1 MRRKAVTAMAPNQAI
16 AVQSLRPTGVPMSSA
31 RIVSIIGVTGCCPRT
46 VQDRWHGVG
55 RDEGAAHVGQ
65 EEWILQIPITGPPL
79 TPGQMR
85 WIEQTCGSCR
95 PRG

>member
-1 MRRKAVTAMAPNQAI
+1 
-16 AVQSLRPTGVPMSSA
+16 
-31 RIVSIIGVTGCCPRT
+31 

-55 RDEGAAHVGQ
+55 RDEGAAPVGQ

-85 WIEQTCGSCR
+85 WIEQGLRILSVTPLTESEKVAVLGLLASHALSEHAS
-95 PRG
+95 PLT